1 MNSMSDS
8 VHAGRPRCRDVTS
21 PAASRPL
28 PRLSRLPAQ
37 VLYGVAYYAEYQPY
51 DRLERDLDL
60 MAEADLTVIRVGE
73 SVWSTWE
80 PEDGHFSLD
89 WLEPVLDG
97 AHQRGISVI
106 LGTPTYAMP
115 PWLARKYPEVRAERR
130 TGERIPYGHRQDA
143 DYSHPAFRFHADRL
157 VRKVVG
163 RYVDH
168 PAIIGY
174 QVDNEPGMELFHNRG
189 AFETFVDRLRE
200 RYGDVETLS
209 DRWGLVYWSHRLSRW
224 DDLWVPDGNTV
235 PSYDLAWRRFQSAL
249 TTEFISEQAAL
260 VRELA
265 RSDQFVTTCMALS
278 RPAFDPADLNREL
291 DIAAVNP
298 YYPMQAALT
307 MPAPPPEAAQA
318 RPRWNRQSGAWAIY
332 LQADLTRAARDEP
345 FLVTETNAI
354 SIGEPHSNFPAYDG
368 QWRQAAWALVARGAR
383 MVEYWH
389 WHSIHFGH
397 EAYWLGVLNHDGEPG
412 RCYDEVKRIAGDF
425 KRAGAAVADLVPDAD
440 VGAPVLAREPVGDGV
455 PLPAPGRGRPRARSA
470 APTTGSSGAS
480 TRACSAPACRPTS
493 STRSISAA
501 TPTAL
506 VARWP
511 VLVVPALYVADD
523 VLLDLLDAYAQAG
536 GHLVLGFRSGY
547 ADDEARPRAEV
558 MPGRLREAVGAS
570 YGEYTNL
577 AVPVP
582 LRQGADAGFVLPDG
596 AAATAWA
603 DGSCPEGA
611 ETLVGYEHP
620 HLGRWAAVTTNAHGD
635 GRVTYV
641 GTLPDRPLAVAL
653 ARWLRPAPDAW
664 EDRPETVTVT
674 SARNAEGGRLRFVS
688 NWSWEPTSLA
698 LPVAARD
705 LLSETDLLGGEDL
718 DLAAWDIRVLLES
731 PRENNEE
738 ESP

>member
-1 MNSMSDS
+1 M
-8 VHAGRPRCRDVTS
+8 
-21 PAASRPL
+21 
-28 PRLSRLPAQ
+28 
-37 VLYGVAYYAEYQPY
+37 LYGVAYYAEYQPY

-60 MAEADLTVIRVGE
+60 MAEAGLTVIRVGE

-80 PEDGHFSLD
+80 PEDGHFNLD

-97 AHQRGISVI
+97 AQQRGISVI

-143 DYSHPAFRFHADRL
+143 DYSHPAFRFHADRI
-157 VRKVVG
+157 VREVVG
-163 RYVDH
+163 RYAEH

-200 RYGDVETLS
+200 RYGDVETLNE
-209 DRWGLVYWSHRLSRW
+209 RWGLVYWSHRLSRW
-224 DDLWVPDGNTV
+224 DDLWTPDGNTV

-249 TTEFISEQAAL
+249 TTEFISEQAAI
-260 VRELA
+260 VREIA
-265 RSDQFVTTCMALS
+265 RPDQFITTCMALS

-298 YYPMQAALT
+298 YYPMQASLT
-307 MPAPPPEAAQA
+307 MPAAPPEAAQA
-318 RPRWNRQSGAWAIY
+318 RPRWVRQSGAWSIY

-389 WHSIHFGH
+389 WHSLHFGH
-397 EAYWLGVLNHDGEPG
+397 ETYWLGVLNHDGEPG
-412 RCYDEVKRIAGDF
+412 RCYDEVKQIAGEF
-425 KRAGAAVADLVPDAD
+425 SRAGAAVTDLVPDAD
-440 VGAPVLAREPVGDGV
+440 VGLLYSRESRWAMEFQS
-455 PLPAPGRGRPRARSA
+455 PLPVEGGLEPDPGAYDRIFARFYEGLFGA
-470 APTTGSSGAS
+470 GLQADVVYATELGSDAE
-480 TRACSAPACRPTS
+480 
-493 STRSISAA
+493 
-501 TPTAL
+501 AL

-511 VLVVPALYVADD
+511 VLVVPALYIADD

-547 ADDEARPRAEV
+547 ADDEARPRAER
-558 MPGRLREAVGAS
+558 MPGRLRAAVGAG

-577 AVPVP
+577 GTPVP
-582 LRQGADAGFVLPDG
+582 LRAGADAGFVLPEG
-596 AAATAWA
+596 ATATAWA
-603 DGSCPEGA
+603 DAVVPEGA
-611 ETLVGYEHP
+611 ETLASYEDP
-620 HLGRWAAVTTNAHGD
+620 HLGRWAAVTSNAHGD

-641 GTLPDRPLAVAL
+641 GTLPDRTLAVAL

-664 EDRPETVTVT
+664 EDRPATVTVT
-674 SARNAEGGRLRFVS
+674 SARNPEGGRLRFVS

-705 LLSETDLLGGEDL
+705 LLSETDLLEGEEL

-731 PRENNEE
+731 ARDNNEE
-738 ESP
+738 DAL

>member
-1 MNSMSDS
+1 M
-8 VHAGRPRCRDVTS
+8 TS

-28 PRLSRLPAQ
+28 ARLSRLPDQ

-130 TGERIPYGHRQDA
+130 TGERIAYGHRQDA
-143 DYSHPAFRFHADRL
+143 DYSHPAFRYHADRL
-157 VRKVVG
+157 VRRVVD

-174 QVDNEPGMELFHNRG
+174 QVDNEPGMELFHNHG
-189 AFETFVDRLRE
+189 VFETFVDRLRE
-200 RYGDVETLS
+200 RYGDAQTLS

-260 VRELA
+260 VREIA
-265 RSDQFVTTCMALS
+265 RPDQFVTTCMALT

-298 YYPMQAALT
+298 YYPMQDSLT
-307 MPAPPPEAAQA
+307 MPAPPPEAEQA
-318 RPRWNRQSGAWAIY
+318 RPRWNRESGAWTIY

-368 QWRQAAWALVARGAR
+368 QWRQAAWALVSRGAR

-440 VGAPVLAREPVGDGV
+440 VGLLYSRESRWAMEFHS
-455 PLPAPGRGRPRARSA
+455 PLPVEGGLDPDRGSYDRIVGRFYEGLFGAGLQADMVAPQHL
-470 APTTGSSGAS
+470 GSDAE
-480 TRACSAPACRPTS
+480 
-493 STRSISAA
+493 
-501 TPTAL
+501 AL
-506 VARWP
+506 VDRWP
-511 VLVVPALYVADD
+511 VLVVPALYIADD
-523 VLLDLLDAYAQAG
+523 VLLDLLDAYARAG

-582 LRQGADAGFVLPDG
+582 LRQGTDAGFVLPEG

-603 DGSCPEGA
+603 DGLVPEGA
-611 ETLVGYEHP
+611 DTLVRYEHP
-620 HLGRWAAVTTNAHGD
+620 HLGRWAAVTTNAYGD

-641 GTLPDRPLAVAL
+641 GTLPDRTLAVAL
-653 ARWLRPAPDAW
+653 ARWLRPAPDTW

-705 LLSETDLLGGEDL
+705 LLSETDLRRGERL

-731 PRENNEE
+731 AREEINEE